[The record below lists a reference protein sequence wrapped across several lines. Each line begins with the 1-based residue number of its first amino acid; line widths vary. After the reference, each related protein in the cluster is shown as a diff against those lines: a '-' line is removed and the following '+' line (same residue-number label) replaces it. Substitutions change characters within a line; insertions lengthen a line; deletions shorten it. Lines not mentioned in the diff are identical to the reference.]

1 MNAEDQVIMTIVHT
15 TDRDLV
21 PIRIRVLV
29 VVEGVHVVQHDQIDL
44 LHLDLPTDRI
54 IQVIDQLTLVDTKV
68 PILDV
73 MERIRGLLQES
84 I

>member
-1 MNAEDQVIMTIVHT
+1 MTIVHT

-29 VVEGVHVVQHDQIDL
+29 VVDGVHVVQHDQIDL

-54 IQVIDQLTLVDTKV
+54 IQVID
-68 PILDV
+68 
-73 MERIRGLLQES
+73 RWFS
-84 I
+84 FSS

>member
-1 MNAEDQVIMTIVHT
+1 MTIVHT

-44 LHLDLPTDRI
+44 LHLELPTDRI
-54 IQVIDQLTLVDTKV
+54 IQVID
-68 PILDV
+68 
-73 MERIRGLLQES
+73 RWFS
-84 I
+84 FSS